1 MNNEYVRKDTPP
13 SRIIPEAS
21 IFINGLAESQTN
33 LKDEKCQYFTNDRA
47 NIKVRLDFNITLSC
61 REEFCLL
68 RSQNFRK
75 SRRCQKKNQ
84 SILA

>member
-33 LKDEKCQYFTNDRA
+33 LKYEEYQYFTNGRA
-47 NIKVRLDFNITLSC
+47 SIKQFKQLHI
-61 REEFCLL
+61 
-68 RSQNFRK
+68 RK
-75 SRRCQKKNQ
+75 SDK
-84 SILA
+84 A